1 MCWTAKRIGYFR
13 RKALGE
19 LVLFDYPYLFIFRPL
34 SEPKELKL
42 KFDAIFEVERFV
54 KVMDGIRKSA
64 KDFVWLSIYF

>member
-1 MCWTAKRIGYFR
+1 LVI
-13 RKALGE
+13 LGGKH
-19 LVLFDYPYLFIFRPL
+19 LVSLFYPTILIYLFIFRPL